1 VRAES
6 AESFGATTPTGLA
19 ATGCESCVKTRR
31 LFVAVERDRYVEEF
45 AQLALAL
52 HDETVEE
59 TVEKVLEFTLKAIGC
74 DYAGVIFV
82 RGKQDIETAAATDP
96 IVAKLD
102 AMQMEVGEGPDV
114 SVLEDRLSVIVGDTK
129 TESRWPR
136 WAARVYDCGI
146 RSLLSVRMYTGEET
160 IGTLNAYSKAPDA
173 FDVDDQAVAHVLAR
187 HAAVGLGNA
196 RKIENLWMAVDAR
209 KRIGQAQGILMER
222 FDLTADQ
229 AFAVLLRYSQDNNVK
244 LRTVADRL
252 VETRELPLTAPPVD
266 AEAPADEA

>member
-1 VRAES
+1 V
-6 AESFGATTPTGLA
+6 GT
-19 ATGCESCVKTRR
+19 
-31 LFVAVERDRYVEEF
+31 ERDRFAEEF
-45 AQLALAL
+45 AELALAL

-82 RGKQDIETAAATDP
+82 HGKHNIETAAATDP

-114 SVLEDRLSVIVGDTK
+114 SVIADRLGVIVSDTRS
-129 TESRWPR
+129 ESRWPS
-136 WAARVYDCGI
+136 WAARVYDAGI
-146 RSLLSVRMYTGEET
+146 RSLISVRMYTDEET
-160 IGTLNAYSKAPDA
+160 IGTLNAYSQHPDA

-187 HAAVGLGNA
+187 HAAVALGNA
-196 RKIENLWMAVDAR
+196 RKIENLWLAVDAR

-229 AFAVLLRYSQDNNVK
+229 AFAVLLRYSQDNNMK
-244 LRTVADRL
+244 LRVVADRL
-252 VETRELPLTAPPVD
+252 VETRELPMSALQVNVPQD
-266 AEAPADEA
+266 AASDHA